1 MLTIIKRI
9 QIHKNFQDINLSNNS
24 CRGQFSE
31 EISNSI
37 FFLLKI
43 YDNKLRHI
51 DVSHM
56 GFNEDEVLKIAG
68 GVIQSK
74 SLQSIH
80 LTGNQVNDLKYI
92 YPKKLKKV
100 LQP

>member
-1 MLTIIKRI
+1 
-9 QIHKNFQDINLSNNS
+9 
-24 CRGQFSE
+24 
-31 EISNSI
+31 
-37 FFLLKI
+37 
-43 YDNKLRHI
+43 
-51 DVSHM
+51 M